1 MALINNP
8 IIYIT
13 FGILHQLLVEVK
25 SQTVAARNAHT
36 ATLIDEKLYILG
48 GVIPPNNN
56 VSPKE
61 TFLYLDL
68 TVSFNTDNLAWINLS
83 DNNIVPPHQDAAVV
97 KGGVHNNS
105 LFLYGGR
112 SLLSSKEMAL
122 VYAFDTQSELWS
134 TPNIIVG
141 IPPTGKTS
149 ITPIIDHNGKIY
161 LFGGAIVFPFTFVN
175 DMFILDSIILSW
187 KKASSINAPSPRA
200 AYGAV
205 LLPNN
210 NIIYMGM

>member
-1 MALINNP
+1 MALLNNP
-8 IIYIT
+8 IIYII
-13 FGILHQLLVEVK
+13 FGILQQLLVEVK

-36 ATLIDEKLYILG
+36 ATLINKKLYILG

-61 TFLYLDL
+61 TFLYLDI
-68 TVSFNTDNLAWINLS
+68 TVPFTDNSTWINLS

-97 KGGVHNNS
+97 KSGVN

-112 SLLSSKEMAL
+112 SLLSSKTMAL
-122 VYAFDTQSELWS
+122 VYAFDTQSESWS
-134 TPNIIVG
+134 IPNIVG

-161 LFGGAIVFPFTFVN
+161 LFGGAIVYPFTFVN
-175 DMFILDSIILSW
+175 DMFILDSINLSW

-210 NIIYMGM
+210 KIIYMGM